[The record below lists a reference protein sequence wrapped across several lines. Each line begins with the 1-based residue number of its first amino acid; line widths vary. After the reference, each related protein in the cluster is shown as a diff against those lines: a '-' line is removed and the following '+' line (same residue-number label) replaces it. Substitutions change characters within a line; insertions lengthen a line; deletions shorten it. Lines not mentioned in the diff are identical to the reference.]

1 MARELLVELVARQ
14 REHLLNVAQNGPEV
28 ILHLLGVGREQ
39 SCFAIINSIVVD
51 EPVSLT

>member
-14 REHLLNVAQNGPEV
+14 REHLLNVTHNAPEV
-28 ILHLLGVGREQ
+28 ILHLLGVSQEQ
-39 SCFAIINSIVVD
+39 SYFAIINSIVVD